1 MKCNDVLLITTIVL
15 CLLFVN
21 LSINSAVINVP
32 AVQPTIQSGIDLAEN
47 GDTVLVADG
56 IYRGEGN
63 VNIDFK
69 GKQITVKSQNGPE
82 STIIDCEKN
91 PNKRG
96 FIFQN
101 NESNDA
107 VLDGVTIR
115 NGVHDQ
121 GGGIYIDSA
130 SPIINNCVIE
140 RNQAVT
146 VKYHGHGGG
155 GIFCLSHQ
163 AVIKDCTIKEN
174 VAVSGFGG
182 GILFTDKLRKNGT
195 IIRQLHSKPQLI
207 NCKISENT
215 GSGILCIYSVDPVIQ
230 DCKIYQNKGCG
241 VDFQLGAE
249 NTTPLSKCLIEKN
262 TCGGVKSRYNSLLR
276 ITESVIQRNSATIG
290 GGIHCNNDSR
300 IEVHYSVI
308 ANNTSTGFGG
318 GICVDTSNC
327 DTIIDHCT
335 ITQNYSNGDA
345 GGIFV
350 FTDQLFS
357 LTNSIVWDNK
367 AGEKNNEGYVRQF
380 DMAEITVKSCAIK
393 GGFKD
398 LVQIKNWETF
408 AIENIIEENPLFVDA
423 DNGDYKLSPE
433 SPAISMGA
441 FAVDEKTNDINGS
454 LSVVPRGKQLTMWVD
469 IKRR

>member
-1 MKCNDVLLITTIVL
+1 MVSNRVFVILLII
-15 CLLFVN
+15 
-21 LSINSAVINVP
+21 LSSVFIYTQVHAAVIDVP
-32 AVQPTIQSGIDLAEN
+32 ADEPTIQSGIDAAKN

-56 IYRGEGN
+56 IYRGAGN

-69 GKQITVKSQNGPE
+69 GKQITVKSQNGAKE
-82 STIIDCEKN
+82 TIIDCESN
-91 PNKRG
+91 PDTRG

-101 NESNDA
+101 KETNDS

-121 GGGIYIDSA
+121 GGGIYIEFA
-130 SPIINNCVIE
+130 SPMIKNCVIE

-155 GIFCLSHQ
+155 GIFCLSHE
-163 AVIKDCTIKEN
+163 AIIKDCTIKEN
-174 VAVSGFGG
+174 IADSGFGG
-182 GILFTDKLRKNGT
+182 GIILTSTLRKNQT
-195 IIRQLHSKPQLI
+195 DLRQLHSEPKLI

-230 DCKIYQNKGCG
+230 DCQIYQNKGCG
-241 VDFQLGAE
+241 VDFRMGAK
-249 NTTPLSKCLIEKN
+249 NTTPLSNCLIEKN
-262 TCGGVKSRYNSLLR
+262 TCGGVKSWHSSLLR
-276 ITESVIQRNSATIG
+276 ITESVIQHNSASIG
-290 GGIHCNNDSR
+290 AGILCHNDSR

-308 ANNTSTGFGG
+308 ANNTSTGLGG
-318 GICVDTSNC
+318 GICVNTSNC
-327 DTIIDHCT
+327 DIIIDHCT
-335 ITQNYSNGDA
+335 ITQNYSSGVA

-350 FTDQLFS
+350 ITDQLFS

-367 AGEKNNEGYVRQF
+367 AGEKSNEGYVRQF
-380 DMAEITVKSCAIK
+380 EMADITVKSCVIK

-398 LVQIKNWETF
+398 LVHIKNWETF
-408 AIENIIEENPLFVDA
+408 SVENIIEEDPLFVDA

-433 SPAISMGA
+433 SPAMSMGA
-441 FAVDEKTNDINGS
+441 FAVDEKINDIDGP
-454 LSVVPRGKQLTMWVD
+454 LSVVPRGKQLVTWAD